1 MDKKV
6 AKKIL
11 DERYKIFLKNPSAV
25 NYLLLEHC
33 MRIYQDVVKNQP
45 NK

>member
-1 MDKKV
+1 MDKKA

-11 DERYKIFLKNPSAV
+11 DQRYKEFLKNPSAS
-25 NYLLLEHC
+25 NYLLLEHGIL
-33 MRIYQDVVKNQP
+33 IYQDVVKNQP